1 MHSSVFL
8 LSERSLKH
16 AGAMLAAALPL
27 AALAPPAHALQPLDD
42 FAASAKGRNFD
53 NREAQATADQRKQE
67 ARVAWARI
75 GPNVVARGSY
85 TRNEYPA
92 VVTFPNCPATGPC
105 PTPPPMVTATI
116 TAVDQL
122 NASFTLNL
130 PIVDVGA
137 WHRVGGATATAEA
150 ARIRSE
156 ATGLD
161 VERSVVRAYY
171 QVVAN
176 EATLA
181 AAEQALTTAKENQV
195 IVGTRREGGAASEL
209 DTERARADV
218 ERARQVVASAEQA
231 RAVSRRALETL
242 TGLTPTE
249 GAVPL
254 PEDGLGN
261 EPDLASL
268 EPGVTAL
275 PAVRAAA
282 KETRAAD
289 KAASAAWAAL
299 APTIAA
305 SAIEN
310 LTNATGFTGKVGYWT
325 ASVAATWTID
335 PANYFTAK
343 AQSSARTAAEVR
355 EKRAEQQARD
365 TLHASWQ
372 DVRADVARARAAKA
386 EAEASARAATLA
398 RERYQA
404 GAATQLDVQQAERDA
419 FNSEVSRIGAQAD
432 LAYARAAVR
441 LDSGRPR

>member
-1 MHSSVFL
+1 MRVLVSS
-8 LSERSLKH
+8 SRERPL
-16 AGAMLAAALPL
+16 ARAALVMAAALPL
-27 AALAPPAHALQPLDD
+27 VTLAPEARALQPLDE
-42 FAASAKGRNFD
+42 FAAAAKGRNFD
-53 NREAQATADQRKQE
+53 NREAQATAEQRRQE

-75 GPNVVARGSY
+75 GPSVVAKGSY

-92 VVTFPNCPATGPC
+92 IVSFPQCPATGPC
-105 PTPPPMVTATI
+105 PLPPPTITATI

-150 ARIRSE
+150 ARIRTE

-161 VERSVVRAYY
+161 VEKAVVRGYY
-171 QVVAN
+171 QVVAY

-181 AAEQALTTAKENQV
+181 AAVQALETAKTNQT
-195 IVGTRREGGAASEL
+195 IVATRREGGAASEL
-209 DTERARADV
+209 DTERARAEV
-218 ERARQVVASAEQA
+218 ERARQVVATAEQA
-231 RAVSRRALETL
+231 RAVGRRTLETL
-242 TGLTPTE
+242 TGLTPSE
-249 GAVPL
+249 GSVPL
-254 PEDGLGN
+254 PDDGLGS

-268 EPGVTAL
+268 EPAVTGL
-275 PAVRAAA
+275 PTVRAAA

-299 APTIAA
+299 APTV
-305 SAIEN
+305 SANAVEQ

-325 ASVAATWTID
+325 ATVAATWTID

-343 AQSSARTAAEVR
+343 AQSSARTVAEVR
-355 EKRAEQQARD
+355 EKRVEQQAKD
-365 TLHASWQ
+365 DLHTAWQ
-372 DVRADVARARAAKA
+372 EVRADVARARAAKA
-386 EAEASARAATLA
+386 ESEASARAARLA

-404 GAATQLDVQQAERDA
+404 GAATQLDVQQADRDA
-419 FNSEVSRIGAQAD
+419 FNSEVARIGAQAD